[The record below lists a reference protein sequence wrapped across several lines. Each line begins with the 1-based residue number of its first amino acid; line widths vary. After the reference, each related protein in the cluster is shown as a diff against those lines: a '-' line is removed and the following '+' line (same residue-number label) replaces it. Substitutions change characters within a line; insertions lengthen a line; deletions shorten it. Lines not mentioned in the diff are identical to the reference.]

1 MIEVIQELKR
11 VKYLD
16 EKYEKGYYEKDGLII
31 IPLKSN
37 VSFRIQRLKELEE
50 SLKQKG
56 YYNVRPYG
64 NHSICFDK
72 WYVIK

>member
-1 MIEVIQELKR
+1 MEIIQEL
-11 VKYLD
+11 YEIDCLD
-16 EKYEKGYYEKDGLII
+16 TKYEKGYYEKDGLII

-50 SLKQKG
+50 LLKQKG

-72 WYVIK
+72 WCVIK